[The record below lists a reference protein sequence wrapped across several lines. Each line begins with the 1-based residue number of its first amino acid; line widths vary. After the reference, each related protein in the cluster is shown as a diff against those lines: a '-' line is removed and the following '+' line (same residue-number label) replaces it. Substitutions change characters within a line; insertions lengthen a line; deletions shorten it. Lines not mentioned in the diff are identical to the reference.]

1 MSKSFNFN
9 EMAAF
14 EFSALT
20 QKNPDSISKVTV
32 LDCKH
37 CNDPAPREDFAV
49 FAKELLFKATERDKG
64 RGNLYFPLPLF

>member
-1 MSKSFNFN
+1 MRKSFNFN

-20 QKNPDSISKVTV
+20 QKSPDSISKVTV

-37 CNDPAPREDFAV
+37 CNDPAPREDLFIYSQKKAV
-49 FAKELLFKATERDKG
+49 
-64 RGNLYFPLPLF
+64 

>member
-1 MSKSFNFN
+1 MRKSFNFN

-20 QKNPDSISKVTV
+20 QKTPDSISKVTV

-37 CNDPAPREDFAV
+37 CNDPAPREDISVFTKKIAV
-49 FAKELLFKATERDKG
+49 
-64 RGNLYFPLPLF
+64 